1 MKQSCSHHHE
11 MISADLTLCQIL
23 VVCLILE
30 MLHNLVFHLRHVM
43 KELIDTERVYVDE
56 LRSIL
61 EVIPL
66 NNLLV

>member
-1 MKQSCSHHHE
+1 MKQSCSNHHE
-11 MISADLTLCQIL
+11 MISADITLCQIL

-30 MLHNLVFHLRHVM
+30 MLYNLVFHFRHVM

-66 NNLLV
+66 NNLFV